1 MNKFAW
7 NITLKWSPKVELDF
21 DFVESLSKNWNK
33 NIFFFWETE
42 LSSSKEIIDSFRENF
57 EILHYDISIE
67 SEHKID
73 IIWESY
79 EDGIY
84 ELATFE
90 WAEVSFEE
98 IFERFSWVDE
108 VVCVRESEISK
119 KFWNKKIKVDF
130 VY

>member
-1 MNKFAW
+1 MNKFAG
-7 NITLKWSPKVELDF
+7 NITLKGSPEVELDF
-21 DFVESLSKNWNK
+21 DFVESLAKDGNK
-33 NIFFFWETE
+33 NIFFFGETE

-67 SEHKID
+67 SEHKIE
-73 IIWESY
+73 IIGESY
-79 EDGIY
+79 EEGIY

-90 WAEVSFEE
+90 GAEVSFEE
-98 IFERFSWVDE
+98 IFERFSGVDE

-119 KFWNKKIKVDF
+119 KFGNKKIKVDF